1 MALFHGC
8 FMKQLKLYP
17 FIALLCFYAM
27 ALGLE
32 GVAFLDVPRIYD
44 HYVKVQRIKKKLSE
58 MREKSMASVKR
69 KEKKIQILKN
79 ELSKIKET
87 SDKDK
92 IEKLK
97 AEIRFLEEELAAFLF
112 DQKQELKRREKF
124 LVQRALKAVYQEV
137 RKFAREYKYKLVVDS
152 SRFIR
157 YHDGQHDITEKL
169 LSKITE
175 ERRDRELD

>member
-1 MALFHGC
+1 
-8 FMKQLKLYP
+8 
-17 FIALLCFYAM
+17 
-27 ALGLE
+27 
-32 GVAFLDVPRIYD
+32 
-44 HYVKVQRIKKKLSE
+44 
-58 MREKSMASVKR
+58 MASVKR

-79 ELSKIKET
+79 ELSKIKEI